1 METLKFKRVNVRCG
15 QLVNRIRFFHLLIP
29 DAGTRLS
36 GKSTEDYDGELGKW
50 ERFMETSFPPGKVEA
65 FIYKISAKAML
76 STLKRNEFGN
86 ST

>member
-1 METLKFKRVNVRCG
+1 METLKFKRVNIRCG

-36 GKSTEDYDGELGKW
+36 RESTEYYDEVGKW
-50 ERFMETSFPPGKVEA
+50 ERFLETSFPPGKVEA